1 MTTIL
6 GSNEGTA
13 RVAVTRAFSGG
24 GRTDHIVRDVMAAI
38 SVLTSVLRCHSQVDL
53 LQGGG
58 LVAFVDESAPTSH
71 GGNHSSVRICRVRWQ
86 TGGGDLVGEGDW
98 LGQAEDGVV
107 VVNSLAVPV
116 RMVDDLSNINP
127 VVHAV
132 RDTVLS
138 KKNAD
143 AGGGRAHLDKPARL
157 TIVQ

>member
-6 GSNEGTA
+6 RSNEGST
-13 RVAVTRAFSGG
+13 RVAVTRAFPGG
-24 GRTDHIVRDVMAAI
+24 GRTDHVVRDVMAAI
-38 SVLTSVLRCHSQVDL
+38 SVLTSALRCHGQVDL

-71 GGNHSSVRICRVRWQ
+71 GGNNSCVSGCRVRWQ

-116 RMVDDLSNINP
+116 RMFDDLSNINP

-132 RDTVLS
+132 RDAVLS
-138 KKNAD
+138 EKNAD
-143 AGGGRAHLDKPARL
+143 SGGGKVVGAVGGGEH
-157 TIVQ
+157 VG

>member
-1 MTTIL
+1 
-6 GSNEGTA
+6 
-13 RVAVTRAFSGG
+13 
-24 GRTDHIVRDVMAAI
+24 MAAV
-38 SVLTSVLRCHSQVDL
+38 SVFTSALRCHGQVDL

-71 GGNHSSVRICRVRWQ
+71 GGNHSCIRGCRVRWQ

-116 RMVDDLSNINP
+116 RMVDDLRNIYP

-132 RDTVLS
+132 RDAVLS

-143 AGGGRAHLDKPARL
+143 ALGDEVVGAVGGGEHVAGGDQGPSTPDDKL
-157 TIVQ
+157 YII